1 MARIIKN
8 INIAVKEL
16 LAGNVTA
23 LPTETVYGLAANALD
38 TDAVLKIF
46 EIKKRP
52 HFDPLI
58 VHIHD
63 ISEITKYAK
72 YIPDDVFKLA
82 EKFSPGPITYVIRKK
97 NIIHDLVTAGL
108 NTVAIRIPSHKL
120 FRKVLEKLPFPLA
133 APSANMFGRISPTD
147 AQEVYK
153 ELKNKINYIL
163 DGGKSK
169 IGIESTV
176 IAFDNNNPVIL
187 RPGYVTRDMI
197 ENILDKEVRYPGK
210 SKNKKNNSPGL
221 MKMHYSPVT
230 PLYIA
235 SDDFDF
241 EIAQKYNAGILDLS
255 SYKSFNSLASNLFSD
270 LRVLDEKKYDFIVT
284 KKILNSGIGYAVN
297 DRLEKASYGK
307 ITFDKN
313 KLIFHKK

>member
-8 INIAVKEL
+8 INIVVKEL
-16 LAGNVTA
+16 LAGNVSA

-38 TDAVLKIF
+38 PDAVLKIF

-176 IAFDNNNPVIL
+176 ITFDNNNPVIL
-187 RPGYVTRDMI
+187 RPGYITRDMI
-197 ENILDKEVRYPGK
+197 ENILDK
-210 SKNKKNNSPGL
+210 
-221 MKMHYSPVT
+221 
-230 PLYIA
+230 
-235 SDDFDF
+235 
-241 EIAQKYNAGILDLS
+241 
-255 SYKSFNSLASNLFSD
+255 
-270 LRVLDEKKYDFIVT
+270 
-284 KKILNSGIGYAVN
+284 
-297 DRLEKASYGK
+297 
-307 ITFDKN
+307 
-313 KLIFHKK
+313 

>member
-38 TDAVLKIF
+38 PDAVLKIF

-187 RPGYVTRDMI
+187 RPGFVTRDMI
-197 ENILDKEVRYPGK
+197 ENILDKEVKYPGK

-235 SDDFDF
+235 GDDFDF

-270 LRVLDEKKYDFIVT
+270 LRALDEKKYDFIIT
-284 KKILNSGIGYAVN
+284 KKTLNSGIGYAVN